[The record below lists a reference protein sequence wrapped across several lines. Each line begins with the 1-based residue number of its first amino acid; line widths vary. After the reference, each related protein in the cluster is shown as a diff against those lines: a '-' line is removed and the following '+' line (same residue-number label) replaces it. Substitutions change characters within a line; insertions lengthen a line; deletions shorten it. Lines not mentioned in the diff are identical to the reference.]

1 MEEFDQLVKV
11 VKILRSPDGCPWDRA
26 QTMADMKKYLL
37 EETYELID
45 ALSDKDYKAAEEEL
59 GDVTLIIIV
68 IAEMLDKEG
77 KANLKKIL
85 QLVKDKMVL
94 RHPHVFSENKLGTKE
109 EVLKAWVD
117 KKANDKNRKSVK
129 DRLPKM
135 APALLLSYLF
145 LKEYKV
151 LGKKVNDLEDFEDI
165 ALTISAKLDKLKK
178 EKKEGEKGPLISEIL
193 FYVTKLS
200 FIYGLDPEEL
210 LRQKIFR
217 EAEKVSYGKDR

>member
-26 QTMADMKKYLL
+26 QTVTDMKKYLL

-59 GDVTLIIIV
+59 GDVILIIIV

-151 LGKKVNDLEDFEDI
+151 LEKKVNDLEDFEDI
-165 ALTISAKLDKLKK
+165 ALTISDKLDKLKK
-178 EKKEGEKGPLISEIL
+178 EKKEAEKGLLISEIL
-193 FYVTKLS
+193 FYGTKLS
-200 FIYGLDPEEL
+200 FLSGLDPEEL